1 MGKKAHIQTN
11 ACPCSGWVD
20 KIWTYYIYVFFKAL
34 YSPYLG
40 VDTNDLAT
48 LVTVVCEHIFIA
60 LYAEGIVVSQDIPE
74 ENDDTEAVGE
84 NEDESYLC
92 PAKLSSQW

>member
-1 MGKKAHIQTN
+1 M
-11 ACPCSGWVD
+11 SD
-20 KIWTYYIYVFFKAL
+20 FFKAL

>member
-1 MGKKAHIQTN
+1 MVGKKAFVQIN
-11 ACPCSGWVD
+11 ACPCSG
-20 KIWTYYIYVFFKAL
+20 L

-84 NEDESYLC
+84 NEDKSYLC